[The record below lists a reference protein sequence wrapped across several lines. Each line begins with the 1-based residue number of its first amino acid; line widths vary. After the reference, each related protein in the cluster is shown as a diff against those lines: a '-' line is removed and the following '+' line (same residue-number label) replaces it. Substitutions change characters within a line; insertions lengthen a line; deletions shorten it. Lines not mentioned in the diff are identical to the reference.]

1 MQTFMVG
8 QMLKRNM
15 GVKPAPERWQDSA
28 VAFDVVVT
36 FEERIMEQLLDGGCF
51 VIQSRRQ
58 CSAIMWSHKTSML
71 TVPPARA
78 DLNSRPQ
85 TTLKPVPGGEYC
97 ARPTPPT
104 AGGWQL
110 LPSA

>member
-1 MQTFMVG
+1 MFIWTPNCCTKAHPLYALMQAFMVG

-58 CSAIMWSHKTSML
+58 CSASGATSL
-71 TVPPARA
+71 V
-78 DLNSRPQ
+78 
-85 TTLKPVPGGEYC
+85 C
-97 ARPTPPT
+97 
-104 AGGWQL
+104 
-110 LPSA
+110 